1 MYVNGTNSI
10 FACTFD
16 SFANHFEVKIRL
28 GGKKKKYGWKLRFLL
43 EKKANEYRVVYGK
56 SHLNWSEDS
65 RCVRKRAWA
74 RDCVRAWA
82 SVLVNNGGVCKPF
95 VVHGTHSNTLCVSY
109 PHPHENYLMAV
120 CFFSFLSL
128 VLMLLLR
135 SAQWAAFE
143 CFCVYWW
150 FGFGTRVLPF
160 RIWFLFFYGRH
171 IFGIKG

>member
-120 CFFSFLSL
+120 CFFFFSISSL
-128 VLMLLLR
+128 DVI
-135 SAQWAAFE
+135 AAFGSVGRFWVFL
-143 CFCVYWW
+143 C
-150 FGFGTRVLPF
+150 LLM
-160 RIWFLFFYGRH
+160 IWFWYTRLAFPYLVP
-171 IFGIKG
+171 IFLWTAHFRN